1 MENEL
6 ARLRVIYKD
15 SYPDVVR
22 LKNKLQELN
31 ADKYPRSL
39 TNSLQG
45 EILLLERELAKLEN
59 EKVNMETNI
68 TYLRSVLGMSDSLSD
83 GGSAQRAISRNKC
96 ETDIAL
102 SNARLVNNQHD
113 LESRRRELEGLR
125 QKIDDAA
132 NQSSSLLS
140 RLSAAID
147 NALGTPETRHAIV
160 VEFDARDKSSSRPKR
175 NACPDPNI
183 HGARI
188 RHRVRAP
195 AETLPSEPN
204 VLLSLLTNATGG
216 REFQA
221 AAWAE
226 VPQIERKIE
235 IEIQNEYTATYLPS
249 NRSAATR
256 AIGLKYEWP
265 RRGPSELHAYTE
277 TRLLRNFPVTATAAA
292 QVASHALLGAVSRFF
307 QHFRSQRA

>member
-1 MENEL
+1 MRINT
-6 ARLRVIYKD
+6 
-15 SYPDVVR
+15 PD
-22 LKNKLQELN
+22 
-31 ADKYPRSL
+31 RS

-83 GGSAQRAISRNKC
+83 GGSAQRAISRNKI
-96 ETDIAL
+96 EADIAL

-160 VEFDARDKSSSRPKR
+160 VEFDARDKSILWPENELHALIQRSTVRVY
-175 NACPDPNI
+175 AI
-183 HGARI
+183 G
-188 RHRVRAP
+188 VRAP

-249 NRSAATR
+249 NRSAAGTYHR
-256 AIGLKYEWP
+256 IEVRMAPARGLP
-265 RRGPSELHAYTE
+265 ELHAYT
-277 TRLLRNFPVTATAAA
+277 RPGYYAT
-292 QVASHALLGAVSRFF
+292 SP
-307 QHFRSQRA
+307 